1 MWNGK
6 EFSNVKICKTGENQ
20 ELLKVSLSDSS
31 SVECT
36 PYHKFYIQEGYISK
50 YNGDIINHKN
60 VKTIDAQDLRT
71 GMKII
76 KCDYPV
82 INTKKLIICLYKWY
96 FSGDGTYNNCGAEE
110 QPL

>member
-1 MWNGK
+1 MKIRNYLK
-6 EFSNVKICKTGENQ
+6 IVNVVLVLNVLHIINFIFKK
-20 ELLKVSLSDSS
+20 
-31 SVECT
+31 
-36 PYHKFYIQEGYISK
+36 GYISN

-82 INTKKLIICLYKWY
+82 INTKKLQHAYTNGI
-96 FSGDGTYNNCGAEE
+96 FSGDGTYTNCGAEE
-110 QPL
+110 QPCKFKSLEGKSYCKKIY